1 MAGATARVERKR
13 RAAGAVSR
21 ARASHDSGPAS
32 SAEPTARGRVRGAGR
47 PRVRGGVAWIVIV
60 GVLLAGIV
68 ALNVAVLRLNVQG
81 DRLDAE
87 IKKLETTNSELV
99 SDLSS
104 ASASGR
110 IQAGASQL
118 GLVAPTETEY
128 LRLRPEKR

>member
-1 MAGATARVERKR
+1 MV
-13 RAAGAVSR
+13 
-21 ARASHDSGPAS
+21 
-32 SAEPTARGRVRGAGR
+32 
-47 PRVRGGVAWIVIV
+47 V

-68 ALNVAVLRLNVQG
+68 ALNVAVLRLNMQG

-87 IKKLETTNSELV
+87 IKKLETSRSELV